1 MANQYL
7 DVSNSFIEAEALK
20 YAFQSDLGK
29 YMIGLYE
36 TDAVQRKTVINSVG
50 SSIRASQAGNDFIS
64 NIHIVTEED
73 VQMLSTKA
81 GGTVMGI
88 YKDYKNEMLGY
99 SDNGKKIPEWVDY
112 HNTLDDTLG
121 LKQSDYIMA
130 YQTTPQSGKGFI
142 VIDVKAS
149 AIQQFLDSLD
159 MGDGSIIGFVTQ
171 SGREIISEKLPDG
184 QESTRADGE
193 TVFYGQDFFNNLED
207 QQTTKEVSI
216 NGKSYLFFYSRM
228 ERTNAAVCALVPME
242 IVNGQADDIRNVT
255 IAVVLIACV
264 VAVRSEERR
273 VGKECRSR
281 WSPYH

>member
-1 MANQYL
+1 M
-7 DVSNSFIEAEALK
+7 
-20 YAFQSDLGK
+20 
-29 YMIGLYE
+29 
-36 TDAVQRKTVINSVG
+36 
-50 SSIRASQAGNDFIS
+50 
-64 NIHIVTEED
+64 TEED

-159 MGDGSIIGFVTQ
+159 MGDG
-171 SGREIISEKLPDG
+171 R
-184 QESTRADGE
+184 
-193 TVFYGQDFFNNLED
+193 Y
-207 QQTTKEVSI
+207 
-216 NGKSYLFFYSRM
+216 YW
-228 ERTNAAVCALVPME
+228 VC
-242 IVNGQADDIRNVT
+242 DT
-255 IAVVLIACV
+255 
-264 VAVRSEERR
+264 
-273 VGKECRSR
+273 VGKRDYFRKTSGWSGKYKSR
-281 WSPYH
+281 WRNCILWTGFL